1 MRDTIRMRNKPSRAD
16 LLAVLGGCLL
26 LVTVVYLALTPKAT
40 GFEPSIY
47 AAFPL
52 WFWAVLVSTFGIG
65 QLLILRDAFS
75 DSPAS
80 TNWIR
85 GFLLTL
91 AVLAILLLMPAI
103 RGYPIY
109 GRADLLTHIGHTT
122 VIHETGGAPFQ
133 NIYQNIHQLV
143 LALSYATG
151 VAPRYLFNV
160 VPLVLTLFSVLASY
174 LLLRTV
180 FERRRMLMTLP
191 FVVVLVAGSTH
202 MNPSPYAQS
211 VLFLPFVLYLFA
223 RTQMTELITFRL
235 LLAVVVIA
243 LVLFHPLTAL
253 FLLAIFGIHYL
264 VVSYRSWQGS
274 IDLATP
280 VSKVSAASIF
290 QLALVTFVVWYYNFV
305 GVFLR
310 FEQVFRRLL
319 DPSEG
324 ETELDTYSATVTEF
338 SPSYVDIARIG
349 AFRFGERFLLLGIGV
364 LFVTIAAVTYARG
377 DRFSSAYLSTF
388 TLGFLAF
395 CGFGVLFLVVDLI
408 GGFGRPLVFA
418 QYFAAF
424 LAGSVVLE
432 LYNRTSR
439 KKLLLAIAVVAAVLL
454 ATVTVATLYTS
465 PMAGQ
470 STSQVTEQDIAGAEW
485 YLDNELNESPLQEF
499 GTTMYRFE
507 HLLAGSESNTVPR
520 EGTFPPDRF
529 NYTQHE
535 MLGANYETD
544 QYLVVTERGKRFYP
558 IAYPGYDDSWRFQP
572 TDFEL
577 LRGDPTVTQVYNT
590 GEIEIYRVEGTDDGS

>member
-1 MRDTIRMRNKPSRAD
+1 MMRSKSSRAE
-16 LLAVLGGCLL
+16 LLAISGGCFL
-26 LVTVVYLALTPKAT
+26 LVSVVYMVLTPKAT
-40 GFEPSIY
+40 GFETSIY
-47 AAFPL
+47 AAYPL
-52 WFWAVLVSTFGIG
+52 WIWAFLIAAFGIG
-65 QLLILRDAFS
+65 QLLILRDAFT
-75 DSPAS
+75 DSPGS

-91 AVLAILLLMPAI
+91 AVLVILLLMPVI

-143 LALSYATG
+143 LSLSYATG
-151 VAPRYLFNV
+151 VAPRYLFNF
-160 VPLVLTLFSVLASY
+160 VPLITTLFSVLASY
-174 LLLRTV
+174 LLLTTV

-235 LLAVVVIA
+235 LLAAVIIA

-253 FLLAIFGIHYL
+253 FLLAVFGVHYL
-264 VVSYRSWQGS
+264 VVSYRSWQGT
-274 IDLATP
+274 IDLAAP

-290 QLALVTFVVWYYNFV
+290 QLALVTFVAWYYNFV

-310 FEQVFRRLL
+310 FEEVFRRLL
-319 DPSEG
+319 DPGES
-324 ETELDTYSATVTEF
+324 ETELDTYGATITEF

-349 AFRFGERFLLLGIGV
+349 VFRFGERFLLLGIGV
-364 LFVTIAAVTYARG
+364 LFVAIAAVTYARG
-377 DRFSSAYLSTF
+377 NRFSSSYLSTF
-388 TLGFLAF
+388 THGFIVF
-395 CGFGVLFLVVDLI
+395 CGFGALFLAVDLI

-424 LAGSVVLE
+424 LAGSLVLE
-432 LYNRTSR
+432 LYTRTSKR
-439 KKLLLAIAVVAAVLL
+439 KLLLAITVAVAVLL

-465 PMAGQ
+465 PMAGG

-485 YLDNELNESPLQEF
+485 YLDNELNESPLQEY

-507 HLLAGSESNTVPR
+507 HLLAGTESNTIPR
-520 EGTFPPDRF
+520 EGTFPPDGF
-529 NYTQHE
+529 NYTEHDT
-535 MLGANYETD
+535 LGTSYETD
-544 QYLVVTERGKRFYP
+544 QYLVVTERGKQFYP
-558 IAYPGYDDSWRFQP
+558 NAYPGYDDSWRFHP

-577 LRGDPTVTQVYNT
+577 LQGDPTVTQVYNT
-590 GEIEIYRVEGTDDGS
+590 GEIEIYRVEATDAGS